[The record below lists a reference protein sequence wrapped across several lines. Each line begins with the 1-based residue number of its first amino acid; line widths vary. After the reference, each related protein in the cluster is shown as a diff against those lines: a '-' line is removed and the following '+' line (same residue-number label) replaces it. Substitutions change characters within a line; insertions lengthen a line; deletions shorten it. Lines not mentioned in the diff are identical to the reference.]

1 MYSVY
6 NVYIISSEGTLKMKI
21 LISNTSK
28 VPLYQQ
34 IIDQIKE
41 QIRNGALKE
50 GDPLLSIRLLARD
63 LQISVITS
71 KRAYEELEKE
81 GYIYSTVGKGS
92 FVAAK
97 EKYTDNS
104 NTKSILR
111 EKLKD
116 VIQEC
121 KNNDVKK
128 EELIHILDLI
138 YEEES

>member
-1 MYSVY
+1 
-6 NVYIISSEGTLKMKI
+6 MKI

-41 QIRNGALKE
+41 QIRDGTLKE

-97 EKYTDNS
+97 EKYTENS
-104 NTKSILR
+104 NMKSILK
-111 EKLKD
+111 EKLI
-116 VIQEC
+116 VMIQEC

-128 EELIHILDLI
+128 EELIHILELI
-138 YEEES
+138 YGEES